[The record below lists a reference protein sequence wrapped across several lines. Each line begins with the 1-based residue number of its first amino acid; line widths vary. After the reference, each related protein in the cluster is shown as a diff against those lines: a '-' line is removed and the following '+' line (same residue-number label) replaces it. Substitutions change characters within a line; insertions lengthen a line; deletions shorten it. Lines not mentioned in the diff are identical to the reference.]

1 VDILKFIEEMDYDGN
16 GKINY
21 SEFLAATIDTKKFLT
36 ESKLKSVF
44 SIFNTDGKGDISA
57 NDMMV
62 AFYKLGY
69 AVPLKEIEE
78 MIELHHGNKK
88 G

>member
-1 VDILKFIEEMDYDGN
+1 MKQNLHYTDVDILKFIEEMDYDGN

-44 SIFNTDGKGDISA
+44 SIFNTDGKDDISA

-69 AVPLKEIEE
+69 AVPL
-78 MIELHHGNKK
+78 
-88 G
+88 